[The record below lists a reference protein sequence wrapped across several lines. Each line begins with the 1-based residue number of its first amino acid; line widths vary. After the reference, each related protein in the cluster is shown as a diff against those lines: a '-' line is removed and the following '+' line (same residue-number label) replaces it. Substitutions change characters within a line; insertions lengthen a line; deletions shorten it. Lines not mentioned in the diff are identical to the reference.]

1 MEITT
6 ILIISSIVGIIR
18 MLKEQLG
25 AEEF

>member
-18 MLKEQLG
+18 MVQDQLG
-25 AEEF
+25 KEEF